1 MTVSPRIPRN
11 VIKQN
16 PSSSRASRTRMG
28 QLMIRRG
35 RILRDTAVGPGLL
48 VVDETQYP
56 FTLEGIWK
64 SSAPPVA
71 GKVVDVDI
79 EGGRVVS
86 VTAVPGLLLAREQGA
101 HVLGGVRAHGGAFA
115 RRAVARY
122 GASALTAGA
131 ILVTG
136 WFFLVAASLATPVG
150 RVNLTFW
157 QALGAI
163 NSGDGALLQRVSDA
177 GGSVGIYGL
186 LAVAALSAPF
196 VAPLWRDRRAH
207 LAGVLPLVLM
217 LVVAWKITHLAN
229 APSGDASVLGA
240 AEADVTRSLARD
252 LRDQMRRSIS
262 IGLGTYASG
271 AAAAYFAFVSIRR
284 YLEDDSESA

>member
-1 MTVSPRIPRN
+1 
-11 VIKQN
+11 
-16 PSSSRASRTRMG
+16 
-28 QLMIRRG
+28 MIRRG

-64 SSAPPVA
+64 SPAPPVA

-79 EGGRVVS
+79 DGGRIVS
-86 VTAVPGLLLAREQGA
+86 VTAVSNVLLARERAA
-101 HVLGGVRAHGGAFA
+101 HVLSGVRAHGGALA

-122 GASALTAGA
+122 GTAALVAGA
-131 ILVTG
+131 VLVAG
-136 WFFLVAASLATPVG
+136 WFLLVAASLATPVG

-163 NSGDGALLQRVSDA
+163 NSSEGALLQRVSGA
-177 GGSVGIYGL
+177 SASVGIYGL
-186 LAVAALSAPF
+186 VAIAALVAPF
-196 VAPLWRDRRAH
+196 VSPLWRDRRAH
-207 LAGVLPLVLM
+207 LAGVLPLALM
-217 LVVAWKITHLAN
+217 LVVAWKMTHLAGASDN
-229 APSGDASVLGA
+229 ASMLGA
-240 AEADVTRSLARD
+240 AETDVTRSFARD

-271 AAAAYFAFVSIRR
+271 AAAAYFAIVSIRR
-284 YLEDDSESA
+284 YLEDDTEPA